1 MSIFQSFVFIINI
14 VCDIMFSWQD
24 SNPRIVKFGDNP
36 GGPCGGTHV
45 ADISIINSLKV
56 IVFFFAKLVFSQLDF
71 PGLSSFIQNY
81 PLVLKTKALTV
92 YPLDY
97 II

>member
-1 MSIFQSFVFIINI
+1 
-14 VCDIMFSWQD
+14 MFSWQD

-56 IVFFFAKLVFSQLDF
+56 IVFFCQASFLTAGF
-71 PGLSSFIQNY
+71 PRPVKFHTELSTGLKN
-81 PLVLKTKALTV
+81 
-92 YPLDY
+92 
-97 II
+97 